1 MVREIVAFLIGVT
14 LVWVIIGV
22 ALVWVI
28 VRVTTSGLKEES
40 ESSRRE
46 LRRLS
51 DRLTFLE
58 NFLKRVKVV
67 PVTFEKGTPARAAPP
82 PAPVS
87 ESTEEKVS
95 AAPKIPEAPKIPP
108 SPAMPPPPAAK
119 PEPPGA
125 SMPERKVVQKETP
138 PTAAFR
144 TKAAS
149 PVAAIPRRS
158 GSAGGWADLEER
170 VGANWLNRIG
180 TVVLVIGMALF
191 LNYSMQYLGKG
202 GRVAVAYLLGAAL
215 LTLGVVG
222 ERRDRY
228 RIISRALV
236 GGGWATLYATTYAV
250 HHVEAVKLIESSAL
264 GFALLFSVAAAM
276 VIHSLRYD
284 SELITGFAYGLG
296 VASMVVSRPT
306 AGTVIAS
313 VVLAVALVI
322 LFWRRRW
329 YRLEP
334 GAVAVAYGV
343 HAYWLWQIYD
353 SEGGKRLFDEYQLSV
368 VLLTTL
374 WMIFIVSH
382 FLRPEGNLGARR
394 MLTYSFL
401 LNAGGYLAVMR
412 YQLFSPD
419 SHFWFLLGCGVAYLA
434 LSAFARKRTRQLRGI
449 IYERPEDQCRRRP
462 RGLSIRRTF
471 TVSSKAPATSFML
484 GVEPSRFLRQSL
496 FMLWH
501 LASPFTDAQTRHER
515 C

>member
-67 PVTFEKGTPARAAPP
+67 PVTFEKGTPARAAPLTPPSVEETKKPEAPPRSWIPAPP

-412 YQLFSPD
+412 YQWELYTNVPKI
-419 SHFWFLLGCGVAYLA
+419 
-434 LSAFARKRTRQLRGI
+434 SADGDRAACQSGGRSQYQAR
-449 IYERPEDQCRRRP
+449 PRRP
-462 RGLSIRRTF
+462 LSCWG
-471 TVSSKAPATSFML
+471 SSRPAS
-484 GVEPSRFLRQSL
+484 
-496 FMLWH
+496 
-501 LASPFTDAQTRHER
+501 
-515 C
+515 